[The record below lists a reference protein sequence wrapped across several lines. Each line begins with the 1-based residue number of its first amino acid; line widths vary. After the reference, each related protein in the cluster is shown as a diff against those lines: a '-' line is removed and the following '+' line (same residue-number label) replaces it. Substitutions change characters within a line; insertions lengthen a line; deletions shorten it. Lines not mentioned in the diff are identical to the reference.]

1 MSLTAGTRLGPYQ
14 ITAQIGE
21 GGMGEV
27 YRATDTNLKRAV
39 ALKVLP
45 ASVATDPDRL
55 ARFQREAHVL
65 AALNH
70 PHIAQI
76 HGLEDGHGQTA
87 LVMELVEGPTLA
99 DRIAQGPIPL
109 DEALPIAKQ
118 IAEALAGA
126 HEHGIV
132 HRDLKPANIKVRD
145 DGTVKV
151 LDFGLAKLVDP
162 VAASSDI
169 ANSPTLT
176 SPSMT
181 RQGVILGTA
190 AYMAPEQAR
199 GKSVDKRVDIWAF
212 GVVLFEMLTG
222 RRLFAGDDVTET
234 IAAIVKTQ
242 PDLSHVPPPV
252 RRLISK
258 CLEKDPSHR
267 LRDIGDAW
275 ELLDHPAAHVSTD
288 SGVRARRFWLSWT
301 AGVVLTGGALGLLVW
316 FMGGRRN
323 SPSPVVNTFREA
335 LAEGQSIPRGVSQG
349 TVVALSPDG
358 RVLVYRVQEKGEFR
372 LYRRFLDR
380 EDPEPIGDAG
390 AAEPFFSPD
399 SEWVGF
405 HVGRTLKRVHVRGG
419 PAQTI
424 VELPDA
430 AIRGASW
437 NSDGTIILGG
447 LRGLW
452 RVNEKGGEVVT
463 LATST
468 DVTRLSYPQLL
479 PGGRGLLHTESVG
492 ATPSST
498 GTASRLL
505 ILDLQTGTSK
515 WLLEGFAGRYLPSGH
530 LVFIRGSALWAA
542 AFDLDRLDVRGTP
555 IPIIEAIAQDT
566 FVPGRA
572 AQMAFTQTGSVAY
585 VPGTANMQRSLVWVD
600 RQGRE
605 QPLGVE
611 PRAYANP
618 RVSPDGTHIA
628 VAMRDEGRDVW
639 IWDLRRQT
647 LKQLTLDPGP
657 NYLAAWFPDSKRLA
671 FSALRADGRSQ
682 VYWQA
687 ADGSGVAR
695 ALTEGPRSAYP
706 HAFSRDGS
714 VMVITDAVGTQ
725 DSDIGVLPLE
735 NPKARRTLRK
745 TIELE
750 RNPAIS
756 PDGHWLAYE
765 SDRSGRFE
773 VYVRPFP
780 NVEDAEY
787 KITTDGG
794 TTPLWARNGRELFY
808 WKESGGG
815 LVSIMAVP
823 ITPGQAL
830 DFGASQ
836 QIAQGRY
843 ARPTWDTQYD
853 IAPDGR
859 FVLMK
864 TVGRPPRDEIVIV
877 LNWFEELKRLVS
889 TK

>member
-109 DEALPIAKQ
+109 DEALSIAKQ
-118 IAEALAGA
+118 IAEALAAA

-162 VAASSDI
+162 VTASSDI

-199 GKSVDKRVDIWAF
+199 GKPVDKRVDVWAF

-275 ELLDHPAAHVSTD
+275 ELLQDAGSGDAMADAA
-288 SGVRARRFWLSWT
+288 VRTRRTRVLWT
-301 AGVVLTGGALGLLVW
+301 AGVVLTGA
-316 FMGGRRN
+316 
-323 SPSPVVNTFREA
+323 A
-335 LAEGQSIPRGVSQG
+335 LALLFWLVDHKSEPPPLVLYTFVDALPEGQGFPPGASLG
-349 TVVALSPDG
+349 TVIALSPDG
-358 RVLVYRVQEKGEFR
+358 RALVYRVQENGEFR
-372 LYRRFLDR
+372 LYRRFLDQVN
-380 EDPEPIGDAG
+380 PEPIGDPG

-399 SEWVGF
+399 GEWVGF

-424 VELPDA
+424 VELPGVA
-430 AIRGASW
+430 VRGASW
-437 NSDGTIILGG
+437 NPDGTIILGG
-447 LRGLW
+447 LQGLW
-452 RVNEKGGEVVT
+452 RVNEKGGEVAT
-463 LATST
+463 LATAA
-468 DVTRLSYPQLL
+468 DPTRLSHPQLL
-479 PGGRGLLHTESVG
+479 PGGRVVLLTEVLL
-492 ATPSST
+492 TEN
-498 GTASRLL
+498 RLL
-505 ILDLQTGTSK
+505 ILDLKTGTSK
-515 WLLEGFAGRYLPSGH
+515 RLLEGFAGRYLPTGH
-530 LVFIRGSALWAA
+530 LVFVRGDALWAA
-542 AFDLDRLDVRGTP
+542 AFDLDRLDVQGSPVP
-555 IPIIEAIAQDT
+555 IVEGIRSDT
-566 FVPGRA
+566 WVPGRA
-572 AQMAFTQTGSVAY
+572 VQMAFATTGALAY
-585 VPGTANMQRSLVWVD
+585 VPGTVSEQRSLVWVD

-605 QPLGVE
+605 QPLGAD

-618 RVSPDGTHIA
+618 RVSPDGTRIA
-628 VAMRDEGRDVW
+628 VTMRDAGRDVW
-639 IWDLRRQT
+639 IWDVGRRT
-647 LKQLTLDPGP
+647 LKQLTSDPAP

-671 FSALRADGRSQ
+671 FSAEIGDVSQ
-682 VYWQA
+682 IHWQA
-687 ADGSGVAR
+687 ADGSGIAQ
-695 ALTEGPRSAYP
+695 ALTQGPR
-706 HAFSRDGS
+706 HAFPNAISRDGS
-714 VMVITDAVGTQ
+714 SLVLMDVLRQ
-725 DSDIGVLPLE
+725 PFESDIGVLQLQ
-735 NPKARRTLRK
+735 NHARRILRK
-745 TIELE
+745 TPEIE
-750 RNPAIS
+750 RNAAIS
-756 PDGHWLAYE
+756 PDGRWLAYE

-773 VYVRPFP
+773 IWVRPFP

-794 TTPLWARNGRELFY
+794 TTPVWAHSGRELFY
-808 WKESGGG
+808 WKQSGAM
-815 LVSIMAVP
+815 VSIMAVP
-823 ITPGQAL
+823 ISPGQAFE
-830 DFGASQ
+830 FGAAH
-836 QIAQGRY
+836 QIAQGGY
-843 ARPTWDTQYD
+843 ARPVFDTQYD
-853 IAPDGR
+853 VAPDGR

-864 TVGRPPRDEIVIV
+864 PVGRPPRDEIVIV
-877 LNWFEELKRLVS
+877 LNWFEELKRLVP
-889 TK
+889 TR

>member
-109 DEALPIAKQ
+109 DEALSIAKQ
-118 IAEALAGA
+118 IAEALEAA

-199 GKSVDKRVDIWAF
+199 GKAVDKRADIWAF

-222 RRLFAGDDVTET
+222 CRLFASDDVTDT

-242 PDLSHVPPPV
+242 PDFSQVPVSV
-252 RRLISK
+252 RRLLSK
-258 CLEKDPSHR
+258 CLEKDSSRR

-275 ELLDHPAAHVSTD
+275 ELLEHPASD
-288 SGVRARRFWLSWT
+288 SSVPVRRLWPLWIAGAVLTSAAVALVFWLVT
-301 AGVVLTGGALGLLVW
+301 HRGDAPRIVLTRFVDAL
-316 FMGGRRN
+316 
-323 SPSPVVNTFREA
+323 PQ
-335 LAEGQSIPRGVSQG
+335 GQAMPRGISLG

-358 RVLVYRVQEKGEFR
+358 RALVYRVQENGEFR
-372 LYRRFLDR
+372 LYRRFLDQVK
-380 EDPEPIGDAG
+380 PEPIGEPG

-399 SEWVGF
+399 GEWVGF
-405 HVGRTLKRVHVRGG
+405 QVGRTLKRVHVRGG

-424 VELPDA
+424 VELPGA
-430 AIRGASW
+430 AVRGASW
-437 NSDGTIILGG
+437 NSDGSIILGG
-447 LRGLW
+447 LQGLW
-452 RVNEKGGEVVT
+452 RVNEKGGEVAT
-463 LATST
+463 LATAA
-468 DVTRLSYPQLL
+468 DPTRLSYPQLL
-479 PGGRGLLHTESVG
+479 PGGRVVLLTDENR
-492 ATPSST
+492 T
-498 GTASRLL
+498 GSPTLL
-505 ILDLQTGTSK
+505 ILDLTTGTLK
-515 WLLEGFAGRYLPSGH
+515 RLLEGFAGRYLPTGH
-530 LVFIRGSALWAA
+530 LVFVRGNALWAA
-542 AFDLDRLDVRGTP
+542 AFDLDRLDVQGSAVP
-555 IPIIEAIAQDT
+555 IVEGIRSDAG
-566 FVPGRA
+566 VPGRA
-572 AQMAFTQTGSVAY
+572 VQMAFATTGALAY
-585 VPGTANMQRSLVWVD
+585 VPGTVSEQRSLVWVD

-605 QPLGVE
+605 QPLGAE
-611 PRAYANP
+611 PRAYSNP
-618 RVSPDGTHIA
+618 RVSPDGTRIA
-628 VAMRDEGRDVW
+628 VIMRDAGRDVW
-639 IWDLRRQT
+639 IWDVGRRT
-647 LKQLTLDPGP
+647 LKQLTSDPAP
-657 NYLAAWFPDSKRLA
+657 NHLAAWFPDSKRLA
-671 FSALRADGRSQ
+671 FSAMIGDVSQ
-682 VYWQA
+682 IHWQA
-687 ADGSGVAR
+687 ADGSGIAR
-695 ALTEGPRSAYP
+695 ALTQGPRY
-706 HAFSRDGS
+706 AFPNAISPDS
-714 VMVITDAVGTQ
+714 SSLVLMDVLVQ
-725 DSDIGVLPLE
+725 PFESDIGVLRLE
-735 NPKARRTLRK
+735 NHARPILRK
-745 TIELE
+745 TPEIE
-750 RNPAIS
+750 RNAAIS
-756 PDGHWLAYE
+756 PDGRWLAYE

-773 VYVRPFP
+773 IYVRPFP

-787 KITTDGG
+787 NITTDGG
-794 TTPLWARNGRELFY
+794 TAPVWAHNGRELFY
-808 WKESGGG
+808 WKESGA

-823 ITPGQAL
+823 ISPGQAF
-830 DFGASQ
+830 DFGTAH
-836 QIAQGRY
+836 QIAQGGY
-843 ARPTWDTQYD
+843 ARPIFDRQYD
-853 IAPDGR
+853 VAPDGR
-859 FVLMK
+859 FVVMK
-864 TVGRPPRDEIVIV
+864 PVGRPPRDEIVIV
-877 LNWFEELKRLVS
+877 LNWFEELKRLVP